1 MNRTKRSFLI
11 STFLFSTISLPLWG
25 DNEDIR
31 PAKVESGL
39 VANIPSEVEHLLME
53 NPHVK
58 FLLLISE
65 KGELLD
71 RLATE
76 SNHYALL
83 EAATRLIDQATYSP
97 AYQDGVVVPSRLQA
111 TVYFRNMDQERWQA
125 TGTMPMGTN
134 TMNMAEKKLYDSD
147 KKRFAY
153 SRSEPGELDQPLQL
167 SSGSIVV
174 LQDSKGKPA
183 KGSVTV
189 EYYIDHNG
197 DALLPTILNDVDEV
211 LAMSA
216 IKTLERLKF
225 APPRRKG
232 NPTYVKVRQTFDF
245 DDE

>member
-1 MNRTKRSFLI
+1 MKTTKRSLLI
-11 STFLFSTISLPLWG
+11 STLLFSTVSFLLFG

-31 PAKVESGL
+31 PAKIESGL
-39 VANIPSEVEHLLME
+39 VANTPGEVEHLLME
-53 NPHVK
+53 NPHVE

-83 EAATRLIDQATYSP
+83 EAATRLIDQATYTP
-97 AYQDGVVVPSRLQA
+97 AYQDGVAVPSRLQA
-111 TVYFRNMDQERWQA
+111 TVYFRNVDQERWKE
-125 TGTMPMGTN
+125 TGAMPMGTN
-134 TMNMAEKKLYDSD
+134 TMNMAEKKLYDND
-147 KKRFAY
+147 KERFAY
-153 SRSEPGELDQPLQL
+153 SRSEPSELDQPLQL
-167 SSGSIVV
+167 LSGSIVV
-174 LQDSKGKPA
+174 LQDSEGKPA

-189 EYYIDHNG
+189 EYYVDYNG
-197 DALLPTILNDVDEV
+197 NALLPTIFSNVDEV

-225 APPRRKG
+225 VPPQRKG

-245 DDE
+245 NGE